1 MRYLFLL
8 AILTFLFACSST
20 RIEIKTEGKEKEVQD
35 KIHKD
40 QLIEVAERFYAREL
54 TSGTG
59 GDISVRVPGTE
70 RIIVKAT
77 GTCLG
82 DLDYGKLSTI
92 NLKGEVIEG
101 NPAPSHE
108 ADIHAVIYSMRD
120 TVGAVM
126 HMHAPYS
133 TAWAAVGELIPAV
146 TQQSVNPLRGV
157 AIVPYYRVG
166 SPELIEAVVEA
177 YRNPETSVV
186 MMENHG
192 AFVVGSDLYDLLYK
206 AEVVENTARI
216 AWLCKAL
223 GEPKQFEF

>member
-1 MRYLFLL
+1 MRYF
-8 AILTFLFACSST
+8 AILSVLPIFLACSCPQVET
-20 RIEIKTEGKEKEVQD
+20 LKKGKKEILDQ
-35 KIHKD
+35 IYKD
-40 QLIEVAERFYAREL
+40 RLIEVAARVYAREL

-82 DLDYGKLSTI
+82 DLDYEKLSTI
-92 NLKGEVIEG
+92 NLKGEVIGG

-108 ADIHAVIYSMRD
+108 ADIHAAIYSMRD
-120 TVGAVM
+120 TVGAIM

-133 TAWAAVGELIPAV
+133 TAWATAGKLIPAV
-146 TQQSVNPLRGV
+146 TQQSVKPLETAG
-157 AIVPYYRVG
+157 IVPYYRVG
-166 SPELIEAVVEA
+166 SPELIQAVVEA
-177 YRNPETSVV
+177 YRNPGTTVV

-192 AFVVGSDLYDLLYK
+192 VFVVGRDLYELLYT
-206 AEVVENTARI
+206 AEVVENAARI

-223 GEPKQFEF
+223 GEPKRFEF

>member
-1 MRYLFLL
+1 MRYYLFLSVL
-8 AILTFLFACSST
+8 PLLLACSCPQ
-20 RIEIKTEGKEKEVQD
+20 IETLKKSKKEILDQ
-35 KIHKD
+35 IYKD
-40 QLIEVAERFYAREL
+40 RLIEVAERVYARQL

-82 DLDYGKLSTI
+82 DLDYGRLSTI
-92 NLKGEVIEG
+92 NLEGEVIGG

-108 ADIHAVIYSMRD
+108 ADIHAAIYSMRD

-133 TAWAAVGELIPAV
+133 TAWATVGKIIPAV
-146 TQQSVNPLRGV
+146 TQQSVKPLEAV
-157 AIVPYYRVG
+157 AMVPYYRVG
-166 SPELIEAVVEA
+166 SPELIEAVVKA
-177 YRNPETSVV
+177 YRNPETRVV

-192 AFVVGSDLYDLLYK
+192 VFVVGNDLYDLLYK

-223 GEPKQFEF
+223 GEPKGFEF

>member
-1 MRYLFLL
+1 MRYYLFLSVLPLLL
-8 AILTFLFACSST
+8 ACNYTPVETLKKSKQEILDQ
-20 RIEIKTEGKEKEVQD
+20 IY
-35 KIHKD
+35 KD
-40 QLIEVAERFYAREL
+40 RLIEVAERVYARQL

-82 DLDYGKLSTI
+82 DLDYARLSTI
-92 NLKGEVIEG
+92 NLEGDVLEG
-101 NPAPSHE
+101 NPEPSHE
-108 ADIHAVIYSMRD
+108 ADIHAAIYSMRD

-133 TAWAAVGELIPAV
+133 TAWATVGKIIPAV
-146 TQQSVNPLRGV
+146 TQQSVKPLKAV
-157 AIVPYYRVG
+157 AVVPYYRVG
-166 SPELIEAVVEA
+166 SPELIEAVVKA
-177 YRNPETSVV
+177 YRNPETTVV

-223 GEPKQFEF
+223 GEPKGFEF

>member
-1 MRYLFLL
+1 MRYYLFLSVLPLLL
-8 AILTFLFACSST
+8 ACNCPQVETLKKSKQEILDQ
-20 RIEIKTEGKEKEVQD
+20 IY
-35 KIHKD
+35 KD
-40 QLIEVAERFYAREL
+40 RLIEVAERVYARQL

-82 DLDYGKLSTI
+82 DLDYSKLSTI
-92 NLKGEVIEG
+92 NLEGDVLEG

-108 ADIHAVIYSMRD
+108 ADIHAAIYSMRD

-133 TAWAAVGELIPAV
+133 TAWATVGKIIPAV
-146 TQQSVNPLRGV
+146 TQQSVKPLKAV

-223 GEPKQFEF
+223 GEPKGFEF

>member
-1 MRYLFLL
+1 MRQFAFPLVLPLL
-8 AILTFLFACSST
+8 VACSCPQVETLKKSNQ
-20 RIEIKTEGKEKEVQD
+20 EILDQIYKD
-35 KIHKD
+35 K
-40 QLIEVAERFYAREL
+40 LIEVAARVYAREF

-82 DLDYGKLSTI
+82 DLDYEKLSTM
-92 NLKGEVIEG
+92 NLKGEVIGG

-108 ADIHAVIYSMRD
+108 ADIHAAIYSMRD
-120 TVGAVM
+120 TVGAIM

-133 TAWAAVGELIPAV
+133 TAWASVGKKIPAV
-146 TQQSVNPLRGV
+146 TQQSVKPLEAL

-166 SPELIEAVVEA
+166 SPELVQAVVEA
-177 YRNPETSVV
+177 YRNPGTTVV

-192 AFVVGSDLYDLLYK
+192 VFVVGRDLYDLLYK

-216 AWLCKAL
+216 AWLCNSL

>member
-1 MRYLFLL
+1 MRYFIILSVLPLLL
-8 AILTFLFACSST
+8 AFSCPQVETLKKNNQEILD
-20 RIEIKTEGKEKEVQD
+20 RIYE
-35 KIHKD
+35 D
-40 QLIEVAERFYAREL
+40 QLIEVAARVYAREF

-82 DLDYGKLSTI
+82 DLDYEKLSTI
-92 NLKGEVIEG
+92 NLKGEVIGG

-108 ADIHAVIYSMRD
+108 ADIHAAIYSMRD

-133 TAWAAVGELIPAV
+133 TAWATVGKKIPAV
-146 TQQSVNPLRGV
+146 TQQSVKPLNSV
-157 AIVPYYRVG
+157 AIVPYFRVG
-166 SPELIEAVVEA
+166 APELVQAVVEA
-177 YRNPETSVV
+177 YRNPETTVV

-192 AFVVGSDLYDLLYK
+192 TFVVGRDLYDLLYR

-216 AWLCKAL
+216 AWFCKAL
-223 GEPKQFEF
+223 GEPEQFEF

>member
-1 MRYLFLL
+1 MRYFAILSVLPLFL
-8 AILTFLFACSST
+8 ACSCPQ
-20 RIEIKTEGKEKEVQD
+20 IETLKKSKQEILDQ
-35 KIHKD
+35 IYKD
-40 QLIEVAERFYAREL
+40 RLIEVAARVYAREL

-82 DLDYGKLSTI
+82 DLDYEKLSTI
-92 NLKGEVIEG
+92 NLEGEVIGG

-108 ADIHAVIYSMRD
+108 ADIHAAIYSMRD
-120 TVGAVM
+120 TVGAIM

-133 TAWAAVGELIPAV
+133 TAWATAGKIIPAV
-146 TQQSVNPLRGV
+146 TQQSVKPLEAV

-166 SPELIEAVVEA
+166 SPELVQAVVEA
-177 YRNPETSVV
+177 YRNPGTSVV

-216 AWLCKAL
+216 AWLCNSL
-223 GEPKQFEF
+223 GEPKEFEF